1 MSYIPVM
8 ENISKLTR
16 NGNSTTL
23 TLSPDVLEA
32 AGMARGNQVAV
43 SAKDGVITI
52 TRADSDHAEAMGYA
66 REAFKRY
73 PRTFEALA
81 K

>member
-1 MSYIPVM
+1 MSGIAR
-8 ENISKLTR
+8 LTR

-32 AGMARGNQVAV
+32 AGMARGDQVLV

-52 TRADSDHAEAMGYA
+52 TRADSDHAEAIAHGRAFMA
-66 REAFKRY
+66 RYDRM
-73 PRTFEALA
+73 LA
-81 K
+81 HLAR

>member
-1 MSYIPVM
+1 MD
-8 ENISKLTR
+8 NISKLTR

-32 AGMARGNQVAV
+32 AGMARGDQVLV
-43 SAKDGVITI
+43 SAKHGVITI

-66 REAFKRY
+66 RDAFRRY
-73 PRTFEALA
+73 SRTFQALA

>member
-1 MSYIPVM
+1 MSGIAR
-8 ENISKLTR
+8 LTR

-32 AGMARGNQVAV
+32 AGMARGDQVLV

-52 TRADSDHAEAMGYA
+52 TRANSDHAEAMGYA
-66 REAFKRY
+66 RDAFKRY
-73 PRTFEALA
+73 ARTFQALA

>member
-1 MSYIPVM
+1 M
-8 ENISKLTR
+8 ESISKLTR

-32 AGMARGNQVAV
+32 AGMARGDQVIVA
-43 SAKDGVITI
+43 AKDGVITI
-52 TRADSDHAEAMGYA
+52 TRADSDHAEAMALGREFMA
-66 REAFKRY
+66 RYDRMLAR
-73 PRTFEALA
+73 LA